1 MFQSHKNENNK
12 MNERK
17 TFFASDHHF
26 FHANIIK
33 YANRPFN
40 NIWSMNETLI
50 ERHNSVVTSKDIVY
64 FVGDFAFTSDEDE
77 IINILKRLNGEKHFV
92 AGNHDKGM
100 FKDSIMK
107 QFQSF
112 SRSPFKEI
120 YVQDADARGGKQ
132 SITLCHYAL
141 RVWNK
146 SHHGAFHLYGH
157 SHGSLPDD
165 PNSRSFDIGVD
176 CWDFTPV
183 SYDKVKKVM
192 AKKNWKPIDHHGA
205 D

>member
-1 MFQSHKNENNK
+1 
-12 MNERK
+12 MNDRK

-26 FHANIIK
+26 FHNNIIK
-33 YANRPFN
+33 YANRPFDN
-40 NIWSMNETLI
+40 VWSMNEALI
-50 ERHNSVVTSKDIVY
+50 ERHNSVVSHKDIVY

-77 IINILKRLNGEKHFV
+77 VINILKRLNGEKHFV

-100 FKDSIMK
+100 FKERIIK
-107 QFQSF
+107 EFQSF
-112 SRSPFKEI
+112 SKSPFKEI
-120 YVQDADARGGKQ
+120 YVHDSDARGGKQ

-146 SHHGAFHLYGH
+146 SHHGSFHLYGH

-183 SYDKVKKVM
+183 SYEKVKKV
-192 AKKNWKPIDHHGA
+192 ISVS
-205 D
+205 

>member
-1 MFQSHKNENNK
+1 

-26 FHANIIK
+26 FHANILK
-33 YANRPFN
+33 YADRPWN
-40 NIWSMNETLI
+40 NVWMMNEALI
-50 ERHNSVVTSKDIVY
+50 ERHNSVVTNKDIVY
-64 FVGDFAFTSDEDE
+64 FIGDFAFTSNEDDIVN
-77 IINILKRLNGEKHFV
+77 IIQRLNGEKHFI
-92 AGNHDKGM
+92 AGNHDKTM
-100 FKDSIMK
+100 FKERIMK
-107 QFQSF
+107 QFNSF
-112 SRSPFKEI
+112 TKAPYKEI
-120 YVQDADARGGKQ
+120 YVQDSDARGGKQ
-132 SITLCHYAL
+132 SITLCHYAM

-176 CWDFTPV
+176 CWDFTPI
-183 SYDKVKKVM
+183 SYEQVKKVM

>member
-1 MFQSHKNENNK
+1 MT
-12 MNERK
+12 ERK

-40 NIWSMNETLI
+40 NIYSMNEILI
-50 ERHNSVVTSKDIVY
+50 ERHNSVVSPQDIVY
-64 FVGDFAFTSDEDE
+64 FIGDFSFSSDENE
-77 IINILKRLNGEKHFV
+77 VINIIKRLNGEKHFI

-100 FKDSIMK
+100 FKERIMK
-107 QFQSF
+107 QFQTF
-112 SRSPFKEI
+112 SKTPFKEI
-120 YVQDADARGGKQ
+120 YVQDPDARGGKQ
-132 SITLCHYAL
+132 SITLCHYAM

-165 PNSRSFDIGVD
+165 PNSRSFDVGVD

-183 SYDKVKKVM
+183 SYEQVKKVM